1 MTYHMFRFTYM
12 VVGAIS
18 VVQIIIM
25 ITYMLLRQILILFQI
40 VEFAKSVVGLLI
52 VHDP

>member
-1 MTYHMFRFTYM
+1 MFRFTYM